1 VHPFRSARCPLTRD
15 STGRNGSA
23 LRKSARCRGS
33 VARSPCDGERSP
45 ALAKTAV
52 RRIATGGK
60 MIGIVEVRISAIK
73 DCYIS
78 AMITGSTYG
87 GGAHPYED
95 YGTLNWNRR
104 AKRPIAFSSL
114 FQANPASQNG
124 ALNLYKKRLGESAT
138 GVSDESLQRTMQS
151 GFLLMD
157 SGLRIIEQEGR
168 SRIERF
174 RKLTFH
180 GANFLR
186 GCCRVCRATGDLR
199 RHCRSETGFPQF
211 DEQFSALS

>member
-1 VHPFRSARCPLTRD
+1 
-15 STGRNGSA
+15 
-23 LRKSARCRGS
+23 
-33 VARSPCDGERSP
+33 
-45 ALAKTAV
+45 
-52 RRIATGGK
+52 
-60 MIGIVEVRISAIK
+60 MRISAIK

-168 SRIERF
+168 SRIER
-174 RKLTFH
+174 LPEVEIPW
-180 GANFLR
+180 GELSPWLLP
-186 GCCRVCRATGDLR
+186 GVPCDWG
-199 RHCRSETGFPQF
+199 
-211 DEQFSALS
+211 SAKALQK

>member
-1 VHPFRSARCPLTRD
+1 MIWPRIDAVNSPL
-15 STGRNGSA
+15 SGGFSSA
-23 LRKSARCRGS
+23 L
-33 VARSPCDGERSP
+33 GER
-45 ALAKTAV
+45 V
-52 RRIATGGK
+52 RAFESGWAAGGWQRF
-60 MIGIVEVRISAIK
+60 VEVRISAIK

-114 FQANPASQNG
+114 FQANPASQNC

-168 SRIERF
+168 SRIER
-174 RKLTFH
+174 LPEVDIPW
-180 GANFLR
+180 GELSPWLLP
-186 GCCRVCRATGDLR
+186 GVPCDWG
-199 RHCRSETGFPQF
+199 
-211 DEQFSALS
+211 SAKALQK